1 MAPVDIP
8 DPTTDHHRPF
18 RKLENSFGHW
28 NPRAEARVVG
38 EALIG
43 GDLRGPSPRATVT
56 LIGPGGSQIRGGTL
70 IGTSGKRAPL
80 DPVPRTG
87 SGGTPSRTIPLDD
100 PDLDGGDPARP
111 GSPASGRALDDP
123 DVDHGLLAGLAAD
136 RARLAE
142 IARALGACPACWGE
156 RIGCPR
162 CGGVGRPG
170 AEDPRPE
177 AFEWYVR
184 PLLDRLE
191 GPAAEVRPIRRPPG
205 SAAHPA
211 GRGSAVEP
219 ADAERAHRP
228 GPRITPRRDRTR

>member
-8 DPTTDHHRPF
+8 DPTTDHRRPF
-18 RKLENSFGHW
+18 RTLEDSFGRG
-28 NPRAEARVVG
+28 NARSETRVIG
-38 EALIG
+38 DDGDEALIG

-56 LIGPGGSQIRGGTL
+56 LIGPSGSQIRGGTL
-70 IGTSGKRAPL
+70 IGTNGKRDPL

-87 SGGTPSRTIPLDD
+87 SRGAPSHPASPADDLDPGHD
-100 PDLDGGDPARP
+100 PDLDHD
-111 GSPASGRALDDP
+111 
-123 DVDHGLLAGLAAD
+123 LLADLAAD
-136 RARLAE
+136 RLRLAE

-184 PLLDRLE
+184 PLLNRLE
-191 GPAAEVRPIRRPPG
+191 GSVAEVRPLRRPTG
-205 SAAHPA
+205 SEAHPA
-211 GRGSAVEP
+211 GRGSAVPP
-219 ADAERAHRP
+219 ADADRAHRP